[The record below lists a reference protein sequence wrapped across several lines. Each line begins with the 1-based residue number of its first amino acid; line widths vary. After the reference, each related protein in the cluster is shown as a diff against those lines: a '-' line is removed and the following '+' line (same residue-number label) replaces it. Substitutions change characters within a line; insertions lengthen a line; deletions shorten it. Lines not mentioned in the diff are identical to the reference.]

1 MNTPY
6 YQSKLIGL
14 LDYLDEDI
22 NVSWDN
28 LKEETKIIMW
38 GFDEEIS
45 FKDLST
51 NKIVKE
57 KFEGVIPSLQR
68 QYDRTDS
75 YFIREKLTLTYLKT
89 CTTCNGQ
96 RLNEVVRNVFA
107 DGMNLPEISSQ
118 KINDANDIINN
129 LDLDGNKFEIA
140 EKISK
145 EILPRLS
152 FLVDVGLDYLNL
164 SRGANTLSGGEAQR
178 MIGEPNRLRLSGRRI
193 CS

>member
-1 MNTPY
+1 
-6 YQSKLIGL
+6 
-14 LDYLDEDI
+14 
-22 NVSWDN
+22 
-28 LKEETKIIMW
+28 MW
-38 GFDEEIS
+38 GSDEEIS

-75 YFIREKLTLTYLKT
+75 YFIREKINSYVSEKT

-96 RLNEVVRNVFA
+96 RLNEVARNVFV
-107 DGMNLPEISSQ
+107 DGMSLPEISSL

-145 EILPRLS
+145 EI
-152 FLVDVGLDYLNL
+152 
-164 SRGANTLSGGEAQR
+164 
-178 MIGEPNRLRLSGRRI
+178 IGKI
-193 CS
+193 T